1 MLDLRLYDLWLGCFY
16 LQIERETT
24 AFADAIWLNVH
35 LTATFLDD
43 MLDKS
48 ESKSNACRV
57 HLCCALQLALPCKKP
72 TNVFLSDSYPSVLH
86 LHIKASPIVVVR
98 GLYKNVAICRKLD
111 RVLDQVDQD
120 LLETPSV
127 TPHFG
132 QSYLV
137 WVSVRIVKRF
147 GWVLSLSGQESLS
160 VPHNWNSL
168 RMRLSFEYATDELDN
183 LTGVKQSFSEGEN
196 ATL

>member
-1 MLDLRLYDLWLGCFY
+1 
-16 LQIERETT
+16 
-24 AFADAIWLNVH
+24 
-35 LTATFLDD
+35 

-57 HLCCALQLALPCKKP
+57 HLCCAFQHALPCEKL

-132 QSYLV
+132 QSYL
-137 WVSVRIVKRF
+137 F
-147 GWVLSLSGQESLS
+147 
-160 VPHNWNSL
+160 
-168 RMRLSFEYATDELDN
+168 
-183 LTGVKQSFSEGEN
+183 
-196 ATL
+196 